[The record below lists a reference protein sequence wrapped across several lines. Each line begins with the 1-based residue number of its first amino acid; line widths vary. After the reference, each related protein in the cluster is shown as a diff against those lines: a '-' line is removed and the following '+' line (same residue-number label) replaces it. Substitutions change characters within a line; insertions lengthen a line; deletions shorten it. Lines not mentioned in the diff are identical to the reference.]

1 MKFEVINDRGRTIM
15 STTYISCIPNDREIA
30 SMIKAGYKF
39 KFDGK
44 STSKNKIKDLIDK
57 RSDLK

>member
-15 STTYISCIPNDREIA
+15 STTYISCIPNDGEIA

-39 KFDGK
+39 KIDGK
-44 STSKNKIKDLIDK
+44 STSKNKIKDLIHK